1 MNKKKIDNLIPKAI
15 NLLESKLVKDGVIDK
30 VYQGY
35 LASFGPTVISSG
47 LLQTVMFYSGDDK
60 KKKVIEIM
68 WELIKSDLNSH
79 ASNMED
85 FLNENYNHKSYAVK
99 NKILEANIACKL
111 SIRTFVLKED

>member
-15 NLLESKLVKDGVIDK
+15 TLLENRLVNDGTIDK

-47 LLQTVMFYSGDDK
+47 LLQTIMFYSGDDK

-68 WELIKSDLNSH
+68 WELIKNDLS
-79 ASNMED
+79 SNDTNMQD
-85 FLNENYNHKSYAVK
+85 FLNKDNNHKDYAIK